1 MLGGMLYHAQQEVV
15 YHRSQI
21 QIAQRE
27 AEIRQENEAQRGEG
41 LVPFWPLGVRNSFR
55 SDNPF
60 IRKDSTSP
68 EVRMIFTNLNLDYA
82 SCAIKI
88 IAKNILSCAIC
99 GANIT
104 FAIYAKEKLTLP
116 FVGENIFVNACIFL
130 MHQQVS
136 GSIDKKHSAIFYSVT
151 L

>member
-1 MLGGMLYHAQQEVV
+1 MRCMGEEAIRGFYFWQVLFFVVLTIICLIRDARHRGQRQMLGGMLYHAQQEVV

-41 LVPFWPLGVRNSFR
+41 LVPFRPLGVRNSFR

-68 EVRMIFTNLNLDYA
+68 EVRMIFINLNLDYA
-82 SCAIKI
+82 SCAKKI
-88 IAKNILSCAIC
+88 IRSCAIC

-104 FAIYAKEKLTLP
+104 T
-116 FVGENIFVNACIFL
+116 NN
-130 MHQQVS
+130 
-136 GSIDKKHSAIFYSVT
+136 
-151 L
+151 

>member
-1 MLGGMLYHAQQEVV
+1 MLGGMLYNAQQEVV

-27 AEIRQENEAQRGEG
+27 AEIRQKNEAQQGEG
-41 LVPFWPLGVRNSFR
+41 LVPFRPLGVRNSFR

-88 IAKNILSCAIC
+88 IAK
-99 GANIT
+99 
-104 FAIYAKEKLTLP
+104 K
-116 FVGENIFVNACIFL
+116 
-130 MHQQVS
+130 
-136 GSIDKKHSAIFYSVT
+136 YS
-151 L
+151 